1 MCMFLQKPPSFLLKF
16 KSEETVSQKQIWHES
31 GECPVGT
38 VPIRRTLAKDILR
51 AGSIDKYRT
60 KKGGMSA
67 VPKPTPATI
76 TSSSHEV
83 ILPYY
88 LSLKE
93 NKLHGVYAH
102 RTNSVLECG
111 ILVFWCMNCQNI
123 DHCENKPIGCIL
135 TKVKWLCILWEYIHH
150 LVSCLSCWVTSWGC
164 AVDGV

>member
-38 VPIRRTLAKDILR
+38 VPIRRMLAKDILR

-67 VPKPTPATI
+67 VPKPSPATI

-93 NKLHGVYAH
+93 NKVHGVYAH
-102 RTNSVLECG
+102 HTNCVLECG
-111 ILVFWCMNCQNI
+111 ILVFRLT
-123 DHCENKPIGCIL
+123 IL
-135 TKVKWLCILWEYIHH
+135 MHELSEY
-150 LVSCLSCWVTSWGC
+150 
-164 AVDGV
+164 